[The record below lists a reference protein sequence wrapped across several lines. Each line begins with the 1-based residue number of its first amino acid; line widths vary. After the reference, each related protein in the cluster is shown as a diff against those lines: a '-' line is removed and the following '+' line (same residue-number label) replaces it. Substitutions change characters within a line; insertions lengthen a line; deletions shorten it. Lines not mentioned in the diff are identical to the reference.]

1 MSFLFLEQVEVVPM
15 FIGESPV
22 EPFYVL
28 PGENLTVIANVVMFD
43 TTHIQLLKHV
53 YNNQTDK
60 NVTEPF
66 KVLNIQREDVP
77 VIREATNGGAKE
89 YLMKYYFINI
99 TEADLGVYSIM
110 AGNRLGFNTYDF
122 EIAWQEPGLWHSFK
136 ITPQFLSLRDIEI
149 MIESN
154 HCGVT
159 AVVNSNVSLQAV
171 KHSGGTICSHGVL
184 VFILKMVSHYG
195 PAVSRKIIL
204 TTCYIYSP

>member
-1 MSFLFLEQVEVVPM
+1 M
-15 FIGESPV
+15 FGESPV

-28 PGENLTVIANVVMFD
+28 PGENLTVIANVVMFG

-66 KVLNIQREDVP
+66 EVLNIQREDVP

-184 VFILKMVSHYG
+184 VFILKMVSYYG